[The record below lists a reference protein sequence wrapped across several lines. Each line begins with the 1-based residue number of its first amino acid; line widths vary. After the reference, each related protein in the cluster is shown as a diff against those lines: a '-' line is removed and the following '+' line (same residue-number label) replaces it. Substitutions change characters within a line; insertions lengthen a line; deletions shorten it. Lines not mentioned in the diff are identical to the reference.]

1 MTTNERNVV
10 QAGFPLRLENLE
22 NRKSFS
28 SQGNIREFENFA
40 KYQGKIREKLFKNYF
55 LFFMLYRAL
64 PIQMHF
70 WETFWI
76 FLFRVN
82 LWCFQ
87 VAGYMGQ
94 SLLQEEGAWL
104 MPCWAG
110 MLLDYK
116 KGDRAS
122 ANSCPQVASSEA
134 CPHCISH
141 LLTLPGGRLRLG
153 GETRVSHLVRV

>member
-1 MTTNERNVV
+1 
-10 QAGFPLRLENLE
+10 
-22 NRKSFS
+22 
-28 SQGNIREFENFA
+28 
-40 KYQGKIREKLFKNYF
+40 
-55 LFFMLYRAL
+55 
-64 PIQMHF
+64 
-70 WETFWI
+70 
-76 FLFRVN
+76 
-82 LWCFQ
+82 
-87 VAGYMGQ
+87 MGQ
-94 SLLQEEGAWL
+94 SLLQEGGAGL

-153 GETRVSHLVRV
+153 GETQGFTLGKGVKSWWECRLIPCRSP

>member
-1 MTTNERNVV
+1 MSRVPTSSGKPGKIEKV
-10 QAGFPLRLENLE
+10 FPVREISGNL
-22 NRKSFS
+22 KIL
-28 SQGNIREFENFA
+28 QNIREKSGKNFSR
-40 KYQGKIREKLFKNYF
+40 IIFYF
-55 LFFMLYRAL
+55 FILYRAL

-87 VAGYMGQ
+87 VARYMGQ
-94 SLLQEEGAWL
+94 SLLQEGGAGL

-153 GETRVSHLVRV
+153 GETRISHLVRV